1 MSDTLTTTLPQPCK
15 GPRGLSALG
24 GACRGPN
31 AARQRVAATH
41 SGRRQDVG
49 MIIMV
54 SPVRTRVPPLLK
66 VLQNVR
72 KLEGSGFVAG
82 ALCEQLRVEVVEE
95 QALYEGT
102 AASHSNLIEYVRKMF
117 LDGVL

>member
-41 SGRRQDVG
+41 SGRRQNVG

-54 SPVRTRVPPLLK
+54 SPVRIRVPPLLK
-66 VLQNVR
+66 VLQ
-72 KLEGSGFVAG
+72 
-82 ALCEQLRVEVVEE
+82 
-95 QALYEGT
+95 GT